1 MKAKLGFVAWI
12 VAAVLMVPN
21 VHHGAWAHALLLFA
35 ALVLV
40 PLLLVVAEDASAT
53 ERSKKSLRLAARIQ
67 FPAALLLI
75 VSFRLAPGIWAV
87 LWAVPWAAVLL
98 TIAAAGGLRVIQRER
113 HSLPR
118 MCGDAGLIFAAVG
131 AAWLVADR
139 GGIRPLGFSDIIVT
153 LTAVHFHYAGLILPV
168 LAGKALEQL
177 GAPRVAGAIALGV
190 IAGVPAVAIGITASQ
205 LQASLT
211 LELVAALLM
220 AVSGMAV
227 AVVHVWLALQDRW
240 PVIVQCLWMV
250 AGCSLFAGMLLAAL
264 YGVRSVFAPWPWLDI
279 PWMRALH
286 GTINAL
292 GFGLCGTLGWWVA
305 VNKQP
310 LDT

>member
-1 MKAKLGFVAWI
+1 MLLDGYSDVPAGKI
-12 VAAVLMVPN
+12 AAVV
-21 VHHGAWAHALLLFA
+21 
-35 ALVLV
+35 
-40 PLLLVVAEDASAT
+40 T
-53 ERSKKSLRLAARIQ
+53 SLEMTAR
-67 FPAALLLI
+67 PAAG
-75 VSFRLAPGIWAV
+75 R
-87 LWAVPWAAVLL
+87 
-98 TIAAAGGLRVIQRER
+98 
-113 HSLPR
+113 
-118 MCGDAGLIFAAVG
+118 D
-131 AAWLVADR
+131 
-139 GGIRPLGFSDIIVT
+139 
-153 LTAVHFHYAGLILPV
+153 
-168 LAGKALEQL
+168 
-177 GAPRVAGAIALGV
+177 
-190 IAGVPAVAIGITASQ
+190 PAQPDLS
-205 LQASLT
+205 

-240 PVIVQCLWMV
+240 PVVVQCLWMV